1 MLAKIKSYALEGLKG
16 YAVDVELDINSGIPG
31 YEMVGL
37 ASTATKESK
46 ERVRS
51 AIKNSGFQYPAK
63 RITVNLAPAD
73 TKKEGPVF
81 DLAAAVGIIAASGQL
96 ENKLYKD
103 YVIVGELSLD
113 GELRHVNGIM
123 SLLISAMQDGNKKF
137 IIPLADAREASY
149 IEGIEVYA
157 FENLRQ
163 VIEFLSGVEYEPVS
177 TSSYEA
183 SCQGNGYG
191 VDFAD
196 VKGQLVAKRALEIA
210 VAG

>member
-1 MLAKIKSYALEGLKG
+1 MVLFINFILIVTDNNMLAKIKSYALEGLKG

-149 IEGIEVYA
+149 IEGSY
-157 FENLRQ
+157 
-163 VIEFLSGVEYEPVS
+163 S
-177 TSSYEA
+177 TPLKNS
-183 SCQGNGYG
+183 
-191 VDFAD
+191 
-196 VKGQLVAKRALEIA
+196 IT
-210 VAG
+210 

>member
-123 SLLISAMQDGNKKF
+123 SLLIYAIQDGKKKF
-137 IIPLADAREASY
+137 II
-149 IEGIEVYA
+149 
-157 FENLRQ
+157 
-163 VIEFLSGVEYEPVS
+163 
-177 TSSYEA
+177 T
-183 SCQGNGYG
+183 
-191 VDFAD
+191 
-196 VKGQLVAKRALEIA
+196 LEDSR
-210 VAG
+210 

>member
-1 MLAKIKSYALEGLKG
+1 MVLFINFILIVTDNNMLAKIKSYALEGLKG

-123 SLLISAMQDGNKKF
+123 SLF
-137 IIPLADAREASY
+137 I
-149 IEGIEVYA
+149 
-157 FENLRQ
+157 
-163 VIEFLSGVEYEPVS
+163 
-177 TSSYEA
+177 
-183 SCQGNGYG
+183 
-191 VDFAD
+191 
-196 VKGQLVAKRALEIA
+196 
-210 VAG
+210 